1 MKITKKDIIIEQ
13 QSEILAEYENLLADL
28 LDVFQFN
35 KIQSICL
42 NLILILVYL
51 FQYLFIKKNQYNIAD
66 CLLTNYDFTG
76 IKNDKNDENQ

>member
-35 KIQSICL
+35 KIQENSEYKEFTQFTVNECKNLQYKL
-42 NLILILVYL
+42 NKIERV
-51 FQYLFIKKNQYNIAD
+51 K
-66 CLLTNYDFTG
+66 
-76 IKNDKNDENQ
+76 